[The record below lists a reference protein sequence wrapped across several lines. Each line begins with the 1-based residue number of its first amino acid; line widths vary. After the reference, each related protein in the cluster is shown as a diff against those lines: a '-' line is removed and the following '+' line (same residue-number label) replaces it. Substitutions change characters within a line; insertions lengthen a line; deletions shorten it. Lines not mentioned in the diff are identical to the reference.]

1 MTSPVGYCL
10 ASTPTMRRHGRT
22 PAQALFH
29 PPYAC
34 RVLQVL
40 ERLRAPGRSPQRAYE
55 TAGED
60 KMKERK
66 LDPEVEQV
74 RTRPQGCCHQLILSS
89 ISQLLLLLP
98 QLTAANAV

>member
-1 MTSPVGYCL
+1 
-10 ASTPTMRRHGRT
+10 
-22 PAQALFH
+22 
-29 PPYAC
+29 
-34 RVLQVL
+34 
-40 ERLRAPGRSPQRAYE
+40 
-55 TAGED
+55 
-60 KMKERK
+60 MKERK